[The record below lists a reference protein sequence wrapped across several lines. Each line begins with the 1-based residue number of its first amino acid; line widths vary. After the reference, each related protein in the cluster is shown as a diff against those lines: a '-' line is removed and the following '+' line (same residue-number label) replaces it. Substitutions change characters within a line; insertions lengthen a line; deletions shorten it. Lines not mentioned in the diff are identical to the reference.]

1 MKKVLAVVPEELAP
15 GFLLAGVE
23 VRTPSPEDF
32 PNVLEEEMVSG
43 RWGLIIADAEY
54 ESTLSPQRRA
64 EVFESTDPVVVFVS
78 TKGGGEP
85 PEEYISRVIREAMG
99 YAIKVR
105 G

>member
-1 MKKVLAVVPEELAP
+1 MKKVLALVPEELAP

-23 VRTPSPEDF
+23 VRSPKPEEF
-32 PNVLEEEMVSG
+32 PKVLEEEMSSG

-54 ESTLSPQRRA
+54 EAALSPQRRA

-78 TKGGGEP
+78 TRGAGEP
-85 PEEYISRVIREAMG
+85 PEEYISRIVREAMG
-99 YAIKVR
+99 YAIKVK